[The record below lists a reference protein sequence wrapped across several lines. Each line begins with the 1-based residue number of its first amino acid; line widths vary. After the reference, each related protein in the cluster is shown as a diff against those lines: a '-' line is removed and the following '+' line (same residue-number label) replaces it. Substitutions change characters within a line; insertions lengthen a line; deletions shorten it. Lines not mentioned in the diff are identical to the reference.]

1 MKANYFSTDFKL
13 GILGGGQLGKMLLTE
28 TRKYDIF
35 TCVLDPGKEAP
46 CRIGSNVFV
55 QGSLKDF
62 ETVYNFGKGVN
73 VLTIEIEH
81 VNVEA
86 MERLEK
92 EGVEVHPRPAL
103 LRIVQNKA
111 RQKQFY
117 QDNNIPTSRFQ
128 VFNSKEDVR
137 FAIANGDWEP
147 PFVWKSTEGGYDG
160 FGVAVV
166 RNDEDIDQI
175 GDGPCLLEAFVP
187 FEKELSVIVA
197 RNKSGETATFP
208 VVEMEFHPTAN
219 QVEYVLCPSSI
230 SKNLTDKARE
240 IALKTAQAF
249 NLTGLLA
256 VEMFLTK
263 DGEILVNEVA
273 PRTHNSGHLTIE
285 NNYTSQFEQHLRAI
299 LNLPLGSTTMKTPA
313 VMANLVGAEGF
324 KGDVEYQGYQDLLHM
339 PGVNIHIY
347 GKRETRPFRKMGHV
361 TVIGETLK
369 SARQM
374 AEKAKNSIIVK
385 STTKA

>member
-1 MKANYFSTDFKL
+1 MENNFFSTDFKL

-28 TRKYDIF
+28 TRKYDIA
-35 TCVLDPGKEAP
+35 TCVLDPSADAP
-46 CRIGSNVFV
+46 CRIGSNTFV

-81 VNVEA
+81 VNVDA
-86 MERLEK
+86 LERLQN
-92 EGVEVHPRPAL
+92 EGVEVHPRPEM
-103 LRIVQNKA
+103 LRIIQNKA
-111 RQKQFY
+111 KQKQFY
-117 QDNNIPTSRFQ
+117 ADNNIPTSRFQ
-128 VFNSKEDVR
+128 VFSGKREVLE
-137 FAIANGDWEP
+137 AIDKGEWQP

-166 RNDEDIDQI
+166 RKLEDIEQI
-175 GDGPCLLEAFVP
+175 GVGPCIVEDFVP

-197 RNKSGETATFP
+197 RNPSGETATYP

-219 QVEYVLCPSSI
+219 QVEYVLSPATI
-230 SKNLTDKARE
+230 SNSQAEQARQ
-240 IALKTAQAF
+240 IALQTAEAY

-263 DGEILVNEVA
+263 SGEILVNECA

-285 NNYTSQFEQHLRAI
+285 NNYTSQFEQHLRAV
-299 LNLPLGSTTMKTPA
+299 LNMPLGSTALKTPA
-313 VMANLVGAEGF
+313 VMANLVGAEGHS
-324 KGDVEYQGYQDLLHM
+324 GNVVYQGYQDLLHM

-361 TVIGETLK
+361 TAIAPTLAE
-369 SARQM
+369 ARKL
-374 AEKAKNSIIVK
+374 AEKAKDGIRVVSQG
-385 STTKA
+385 

>member
-1 MKANYFSTDFKL
+1 
-13 GILGGGQLGKMLLTE
+13 MLLTE

-128 VFNSKEDVR
+128 VFNSKDDVR
-137 FAIANGDWEP
+137 FAISNGDWEP

-166 RNDEDIDQI
+166 RNDEDINQI